1 MIMKTKFFGVVAFMA
16 SIFAMTACQK
26 ADDTWKQLPA
36 GQISVESG
44 KATISVNEV
53 PCDYGNVQLIADG
66 EDSGTLTLTGIVPGY
81 ADVKVNVD
89 LLKKSDD
96 SFAFKGTTIVSTPPS
111 ITATVRSTEDNPCYA
126 VNVEGSITLEGEA
139 KVLVATQVQGDA
151 APLIGSWNIVRKCQ
165 LVEKVPVN
173 GPVQITW
180 NVAQGASGNIGTIVA
195 LANTFAC
202 PLLTEVLNQVT
213 FDESGNIMAQYYSD
227 IDLGDEPLSKILA
240 LADVKP
246 DADGNVTYTAHHTEW
261 LDSPKANLAFWYA
274 QGSSL
279 FIVPNVSAIMNA
291 AGSESTRTDKIEES
305 GIDLSTIMEILS
317 KLKEYGVDVEALGS
331 ELRKMMT
338 RGIELKYSEKD
349 GGLKIYVDKTLCAPV
364 IEALLPALK
373 TLDVMLDELAKSD
386 DPDDQETFQTVQ
398 IVMGVLGLE
407 KPSDLELVWKAT
419 SEFEIALNFTKA

>member
-1 MIMKTKFFGVVAFMA
+1 MKTKFFGVVAFMA

>member
-1 MIMKTKFFGVVAFMA
+1 MKTKFFGVVALMA
-16 SIFAMTACQK
+16 SIFAITACQKDK

-53 PCDYGNVQLIADG
+53 PCGYGNVQLIADG

-81 ADVKVNVD
+81 SDVKVNVD

-96 SFAFKGTTIVSTPPS
+96 SFAFKGTTMLSTPPS
-111 ITATVRSTEDNPCYA
+111 IAATLRSTDVNPCYA
-126 VNVEGSITLEGEA
+126 VNVEGSVTLEGEA
-139 KVLVATQVQGDA
+139 KVFVVTQVQGDS

-180 NVAQGASGNIGTIVA
+180 KVAQEAGGNIGTIVA

-227 IDLGDEPLSKILA
+227 LDLGDEPLPKILA
-240 LADVKP
+240 LANVKP
-246 DADGNVTYTAHHTEW
+246 DADGNVTYTAHHTDW

-279 FIVPNVSAIMNA
+279 FIVPNISAIMNA
-291 AGSESTRTDKIEES
+291 AGSESTRTDKIEEP
-305 GIDLSTIMEILS
+305 GIDLSTIKELLS
-317 KLKEYGVDVEALGS
+317 KLKEYGVDVDALSS
-331 ELRKMMT
+331 ELQKMLA

-349 GGLKIYVDKTLCAPV
+349 GGLKIYVDKALCDPV

-386 DPDDQETFQTVQ
+386 DPDDKETMQTVQ
-398 IVMGVLGLE
+398 IVMSILGLE
-407 KPSDLELVWKAT
+407 KPSDFVLVWKAT